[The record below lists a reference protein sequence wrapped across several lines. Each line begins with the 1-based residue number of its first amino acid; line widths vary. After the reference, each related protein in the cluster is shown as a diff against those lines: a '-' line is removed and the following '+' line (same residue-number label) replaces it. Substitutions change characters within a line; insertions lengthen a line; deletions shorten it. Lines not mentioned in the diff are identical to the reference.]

1 MTTTAATGDGRG
13 KGSSIFGVGLTA
25 FSGTALE
32 WYDFYVYATA
42 AALVFPA
49 LFFPTENP
57 VVSTIAAFG
66 TLAVGYVTRP
76 IGSIVFGHLGD
87 RVGRKNALVATMI
100 LMGLATI
107 GIGLLPTYGSVGVVA
122 PALLIVLRMTQS
134 IAYGG
139 EYGGATLIAYEHA
152 PVHRRCVFA
161 SLPQTGLPAGAVMAS
176 GVWLVVTQLP
186 EEQLLAWGWRV
197 PFLLSVVLVVVGLI
211 VRLRIPES
219 PEFQQV
225 KKRRDETRL
234 PLFATVRHHWRQ
246 MLLVGGAFI
255 GFGSLATVTATYLV
269 RYATTHVG
277 VSRSAML
284 TAVLITTATQLVF
297 LPLGGYL
304 GDRFG
309 VRPIVLVGAIG
320 AAVAVFVQCA
330 LVDTGQFGW
339 LVAGYVL
346 CFGALGSIAYG
357 PFSALFAAA
366 FATQMRYTGMSLGYQ
381 VSNTLGSGMAPMVAT
396 ALVFATGS
404 VMTVAAYV
412 SVLLLISAVCLALLT
427 RQASVTARSD
437 DSPAETAGTAQLDA
451 VPHPQDNPSDSVSR
465 I

>member
-1 MTTTAATGDGRG
+1 MTTSAAEGDPGAKRT
-13 KGSSIFGVGLTA
+13 SIFSVGLTA

-32 WYDFYVYATA
+32 WYDFYIYATA
-42 AALVFPA
+42 AALVFPT
-49 LFFPTENP
+49 LFFPSADQ

-76 IGSIVFGHLGD
+76 IGSILFGHLGD

-100 LMGLATI
+100 VMGVATI
-107 GIGLLPTYGSVGVVA
+107 GIGLLPTYGSVGALA
-122 PALLIVLRMTQS
+122 PALLILLRMTQS
-134 IAYGG
+134 VAYGG

-152 PVHRRCVFA
+152 PPHRRCFFA
-161 SLPQTGLPAGAVMAS
+161 SLPQSGLPAGAVMAS

-186 EEQLLAWGWRV
+186 EDQLLAWGWRV
-197 PFLLSVVLVVVGLI
+197 PFLLSVVLVVVGMI

-219 PEFQQV
+219 PEFQKV
-225 KKRRDETRL
+225 KDRRSEPRL
-234 PLFATVRHHWRQ
+234 PLFATVRNHWRQ

-277 VSRSAML
+277 VSRSTML

-304 GDRFG
+304 GDRYG
-309 VRPIVLVGAIG
+309 VRPIVLLAAIG
-320 AAVAVFVQCA
+320 AAMAVFVQCA

-339 LVAGYVL
+339 LLAGYVL
-346 CFGALGSIAYG
+346 CFGVLGSLGYG

-366 FATQMRYTGMSLGYQ
+366 FATRMRYTGMSLGFQ
-381 VSNTLGSGMAPMVAT
+381 VSNTLGSGMAPIVAT
-396 ALVFATGS
+396 ALVFATGT
-404 VMTVAAYV
+404 VMTVAGYV
-412 SVLLLISAVCLALLT
+412 SALLLISALCLALLT
-427 RQASVTARSD
+427 RQASVTGPDLA
-437 DSPAETAGTAQLDA
+437 PTGTAGLAEMDA
-451 VPHPQDNPSDSVSR
+451 DASPTG
-465 I
+465 